1 MGVGAP
7 VTTAGGHEG
16 YTQFLDPNRTWL
28 KNKRLIL
35 LHAWL
40 VLL

>member
-1 MGVGAP
+1 MGVGAAA
-7 VTTAGGHEG
+7 TSHHGDAG
-16 YTQFLDPNRTWL
+16 YVQFLEPHRTWL